1 MHYMAGK
8 ISKNGKKFASSHS
21 SYTKMAG
28 RLVCAIEANEA
39 LSKISAGIIKT
50 NLPNVGG
57 KKRIKL
63 IDEGSCL
70 LVRLRGNI
78 SLQEIRLYGDTA
90 TLEQLVRK
98 HCANQGIA
106 CDT

>member
-1 MHYMAGK
+1 MAGR
-8 ISKNGKKFASSHS
+8 ISKSGKKFAANHS

-28 RLVCAIEANEA
+28 GLVRALEGNEA
-39 LSKISAGIIKT
+39 VSKISAGIIKT

-63 IDEGSCL
+63 VDEGSCL

-78 SLQEIRLYGDTA
+78 SLQEVRLYGDIA
-90 TLEQLVRK
+90 MLEPLVREY
-98 HCANQGIA
+98 CESEGIA
-106 CDT
+106 CGK